1 MFYPL
6 YQMHQHVSKSEHN
19 YRNICTTYVHHGTNS
34 GLEVKKIGPPSVEV
48 KAQDLAKSLCCVLGQ
63 GTLLSQCHS
72 STSRLGNHFGS
83 RILITGWIE
92 SSISSSSCGWLLFQ
106 NDSIFLSNSFLS
118 FQLLV
123 SKYHIIIGC
132 DGHFSWCS

>member
-6 YQMHQHVSKSEHN
+6 YQMQQHLSQSEHN
-19 YRNICTTYVHHGTNS
+19 DRNICTTYVHHGTNS
-34 GLEVKKIGPPSVEV
+34 GLEVNKNRPPQCRGEGTRPG
-48 KAQDLAKSLCCVLGQ
+48 QVLGQ

-83 RILITGWIE
+83 RILITGSVE

-106 NDSIFLSNSFLS
+106 NDSIFLSNSFSS

-132 DGHFSWCS
+132 NGNFSWCS